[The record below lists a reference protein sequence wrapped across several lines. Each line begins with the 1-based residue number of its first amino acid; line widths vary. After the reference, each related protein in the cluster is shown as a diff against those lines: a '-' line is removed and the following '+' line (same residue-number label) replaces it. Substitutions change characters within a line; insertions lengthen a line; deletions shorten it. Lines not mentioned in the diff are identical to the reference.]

1 MNRIDIWIGICSTL
15 PRVRGR
21 GSIVVRVL
29 KRDDIRRWKCSFEF
43 RGWLVRGCGVVR
55 VIGFG
60 GGIGGGDDWYVGR

>member
-1 MNRIDIWIGICSTL
+1 M
-15 PRVRGR
+15 
-21 GSIVVRVL
+21 L